1 MIGERTDPS
10 TSGGRD
16 HDVDA
21 RRNPELTPSLQP
33 VSDPDG
39 DGENDKRAEHHE
51 AEGAD
56 EMTKDGVERVSEEIA
71 GGDEARR
78 PQSGGEEIQR

>member
-51 AEGAD
+51 AEGTD

-71 GGDEARR
+71 GGNEARR